1 MTETRAHG
9 SALVRKTLPDPDSP
23 YLAPIQDPQDPAL
36 KQVFAMMR
44 SNFGRVLTPATVH
57 SARLPA
63 AFLQF
68 YQKTGELDR
77 ELSLPPETA
86 LLVRQQVARTNVC
99 EFCIDASRAATIMA
113 SMDQAKFDALDDYR
127 NSPLFSERER
137 ALLDYVTELTTQ
149 KKVRPATFAHLA
161 EHFSEREICEV
172 VYLVASEH
180 LYNLTNLAL
189 NVRSDLICDAVKGR
203 KNWSG

>member
-1 MTETRAHG
+1 MSAIRAHG
-9 SALVRKTLPDPDSP
+9 NVHPPATLPDPDTP
-23 YLAPIQDPQDPAL
+23 FLAPIEDPTDPTL
-36 KQVFAMMR
+36 KQVFDRMR
-44 SNFGRVLTPATVH
+44 SNFGKVLTPATVH

-68 YQKTGELDR
+68 YQRTNELDQ
-77 ELSLPPETA
+77 ELTLPAETA
-86 LLVRQQVARTNVC
+86 LLIRQQVARINVC

-127 NSPLFSERER
+127 RSPLFTDRER

-149 KKVRPATFAHLA
+149 KKVRPTTFARLA

-180 LYNLTNLAL
+180 LYNMTNIAL
-189 NVRSDLICDAVKGR
+189 NVRSDMICDAVKDR
-203 KNWSG
+203 RSWSG